1 MGDAIEIPL
10 FEPFVAPFAADLQA
24 SARWGYNAKMLTP
37 LKTEV
42 EKVGDLSHEA
52 RRFRTILWSF
62 EKNIELLFKGTGL
75 AAEVD
80 HAALAEAFS
89 RWRQAFD
96 QTKHLAD
103 LDRKDFTI
111 FAAGMMLK
119 ELLAARPITAIVP
132 DELGL
137 PALPATIDHR
147 LKRWPEGYAYTSF
160 CLSVAAA
167 VLGEMGAQEP
177 TESGVTDDPRFWDSF
192 RENVAENPANAIA
205 FFDMVVGL
213 PPNWQAPDV
222 PWMRRTFMDAKRRL
236 EAEPRK
242 TIG

>member
-1 MGDAIEIPL
+1 
-10 FEPFVAPFAADLQA
+10 
-24 SARWGYNAKMLTP
+24 MLTP

-80 HAALAEAFS
+80 HAALAVAFS

-167 VLGEMGAQEP
+167 VLHEMGAEEP
-177 TESGVTDDPRFWDSF
+177 RESGITDDPHFWDTF
-192 RENVAENPANAIA
+192 RENVAENQANAIA
-205 FFDMVVGL
+205 FFDTVVGQ
-213 PPNWQAPDV
+213 PPNWTAPDV
-222 PWMRRTFMDAKRRL
+222 PWMRRTFLDSKRRL
-236 EAEPRK
+236 ENEPRK
-242 TIG
+242 AIE

>member
-1 MGDAIEIPL
+1 MRP
-10 FEPFVAPFAADLQA
+10 
-24 SARWGYNAKMLTP
+24 MLTP
-37 LKTEV
+37 LKPEV
-42 EKVGDLSHEA
+42 EKVGDLAHEA

-132 DELGL
+132 TELGL
-137 PALPATIDHR
+137 PAIPETLDHR

-167 VLGEMGAQEP
+167 VLAELGDAEP
-177 TESGVTDDPRFWDSF
+177 RESGVTEDPRFWDSF
-192 RENVAENPANAIA
+192 RENAAENPANAIA

-213 PPNWQAPDV
+213 APNWTAPDV
-222 PWMRRTFMDAKRRL
+222 PWMRRTFLDRKRSL
-236 EAEPRK
+236 EKPGTTVALE
-242 TIG
+242 

>member
-1 MGDAIEIPL
+1 
-10 FEPFVAPFAADLQA
+10 
-24 SARWGYNAKMLTP
+24 MLTP

-42 EKVGDLSHEA
+42 LKVGDLSHEA

-96 QTKHLAD
+96 QSKHLAD
-103 LDRKDFTI
+103 INRQDFTI
-111 FAAGMMLK
+111 YAAGMMLK

-132 DELGL
+132 TELGL
-137 PALPATIDHR
+137 PAIPETLDHR

-167 VLGEMGAQEP
+167 VLSELGDTEP
-177 TESGVTDDPRFWDSF
+177 RESGVTDDPRFWDSF
-192 RENVAENPANAIA
+192 RENAAENPANAIA

-213 PPNWQAPDV
+213 QPNWSAPDV
-222 PWMRRTFMDAKRRL
+222 PWMRRTFLDRKRSL
-236 EAEPRK
+236 EKPAGTAAIK
-242 TIG
+242 

>member
-1 MGDAIEIPL
+1 
-10 FEPFVAPFAADLQA
+10 
-24 SARWGYNAKMLTP
+24 MLTP

-42 EKVGDLSHEA
+42 RKVDDLSHEA

-89 RWRQAFD
+89 RWRQAVD
-96 QTKHLAD
+96 QPKHLAD
-103 LDRKDFTI
+103 ADRRDFTL

-119 ELLAARPITAIVP
+119 ELLSSRPITAIVP
-132 DELGL
+132 AELGL
-137 PALPATIDHR
+137 PALPETIDHR

-167 VLGEMGAQEP
+167 VLGEMGDAEP
-177 TESGVTDDPRFWDSF
+177 SESGVADDPRFWDSF
-192 RENVAENPANAIA
+192 RENAAENPANAIA
-205 FFDMVVGL
+205 FFDMVVGI
-213 PPNWQAPDV
+213 PPNWDAPDV
-222 PWMRRTFMDAKRRL
+222 PWMRRTFLDRKKSLESAKVQAI
-236 EAEPRK
+236 EQ
-242 TIG
+242 T

>member
-1 MGDAIEIPL
+1 
-10 FEPFVAPFAADLQA
+10 
-24 SARWGYNAKMLTP
+24 MLTP

-42 EKVGDLSHEA
+42 LKVDDLAHEA

-96 QTKHLAD
+96 ETKHLAD
-103 LDRKDFTI
+103 IDRRDFVI
-111 FAAGMMLK
+111 YAAGMMLK

-132 DELGL
+132 SDLGL
-137 PALPATIDHR
+137 PALPDTLDHR

-167 VLGEMGAQEP
+167 VLNEMGDVEP
-177 TESGVTDDPRFWDSF
+177 AESGVADDPLFWDSF
-192 RENVAENPANAIA
+192 RENVAEVPANAIA

-213 PPNWQAPDV
+213 KPNWSAPDV
-222 PWMRRTFMDAKRRL
+222 PWMRRTFMDRKQSI
-236 EAEPRK
+236 AEEK
-242 TIG
+242 TATLG

>member
-1 MGDAIEIPL
+1 
-10 FEPFVAPFAADLQA
+10 
-24 SARWGYNAKMLTP
+24 MLTP
-37 LKTEV
+37 LKSEV
-42 EKVGDLSHEA
+42 LKVDDLNHEA

-80 HAALAEAFS
+80 HAALAEAFT

-103 LDRKDFTI
+103 INRQDFTV

-137 PALPATIDHR
+137 PALPAAIDHR

-160 CLSVAAA
+160 CLSVASA
-167 VLGEMGAQEP
+167 VLREMGGTEP
-177 TESGVTDDPRFWDSF
+177 AESGVADDPQFWDSF
-192 RENVAENPANAIA
+192 RENAAENPANAIA
-205 FFDMVVGL
+205 FFDMVLGL
-213 PPNWQAPDV
+213 PPNWTAPDV
-222 PWMRRTFMDAKRRL
+222 PWMRRTFLDRRKAL
-236 EAEPRK
+236 HTDKPVHR
-242 TIG
+242 IG

>member
-1 MGDAIEIPL
+1 
-10 FEPFVAPFAADLQA
+10 
-24 SARWGYNAKMLTP
+24 MLTP

-42 EKVGDLSHEA
+42 EKVGDLAHEA

-167 VLGEMGAQEP
+167 VLAEMGAAQP
-177 TESGVTDDPRFWDSF
+177 TESGVTDDPQFWDSF

-222 PWMRRTFMDAKRRL
+222 PWMRRTFLDGKRRL
-236 EAEPRK
+236 EAQPRR
-242 TIG
+242 TIE

>member
-1 MGDAIEIPL
+1 
-10 FEPFVAPFAADLQA
+10 
-24 SARWGYNAKMLTP
+24 MLTP
-37 LKTEV
+37 VKTEV
-42 EKVGDLSHEA
+42 LKVGDLSHEA

-96 QTKHLAD
+96 QSKHLAD
-103 LDRKDFTI
+103 INRQDFTL

-132 DELGL
+132 TELGL
-137 PALPATIDHR
+137 PAIPETLDHR

-167 VLGEMGAQEP
+167 VLAELGDEEP
-177 TESGVTDDPRFWDSF
+177 RESGVTDDPRFWDSF

-213 PPNWQAPDV
+213 SPNWTAPDV
-222 PWMRRTFMDAKRRL
+222 PWMRRTFLDRKRSL
-236 EAEPRK
+236 ETPPGKAAIE
-242 TIG
+242 

>member
-1 MGDAIEIPL
+1 
-10 FEPFVAPFAADLQA
+10 
-24 SARWGYNAKMLTP
+24 MLTP
-37 LKTEV
+37 LKDEV
-42 EKVGDLSHEA
+42 QKVGDLAHEA

-62 EKNIELLFKGTGL
+62 EKNIDLLFKGTGL

-80 HAALAEAFS
+80 HEALAMAFS

-103 LDRKDFTI
+103 INRQDFVI

-132 DELGL
+132 SELGL
-137 PALPATIDHR
+137 PAIPDKLDHR

-160 CLSVAAA
+160 CLSVAGA
-167 VLGEMGAQEP
+167 VLHETGDLEP
-177 TESGVTDDPRFWDSF
+177 TESGIADDPRFWDSF
-192 RENVAENPANAIA
+192 RENAAENPANAIA

-213 PPNWQAPDV
+213 QPNWTAPDV
-222 PWMRRTFMDAKRRL
+222 PWMRKTFLDRKLSL
-236 EAEPRK
+236 EEVSRSK
-242 TIG
+242 IG